1 MNNAQIA
8 VVVGSGALAVVSQG
22 SKAVALLHDLGGQQS
37 TQVSIKSHAY
47 PVIGALAF
55 VVVATWFAGINGD
68 TARIAIAVVIA
79 VWLAHFYQK
88 VRQPSQRS

>member
-22 SKAVALLHDLGGQQS
+22 SKAVALLHDLAGQQS
-37 TQVSIKSHAY
+37 TQVSIKSQAY

-55 VVVATWFAGINGD
+55 VVIATWFAGINDD
-68 TARIAIAVVIA
+68 TAGIAIAVVVA
-79 VWLAHFYQK
+79 VWLAHFYAQSK
-88 VRQPSQRS
+88 Q